1 MECNDI
7 TVECR
12 KNVSDASY
20 FVVKQLFGLFLTRRF
35 RERKFDRARNI
46 NDETIYTYNKRINCA
61 PLQDF
66 GSNGSN
72 DKTSCGEHP
81 TDKRIVDCVCPNR
94 LPFVNGAAEPPNDD
108 DDFDDANPKIPTA
121 ARPPTVRKTFF
132 FFAEVVFFLVSPSS
146 FF

>member
-1 MECNDI
+1 MECNGI

-94 LPFVNGAAEPPNDD
+94 LPLVNGAADPPNED

-121 ARPPTVRKTFF
+121 ARPPKVNAFF
-132 FFAEVVFFLVSPSS
+132 LVEVKVVLLVSPSS
-146 FF
+146 WF